1 MDFGIEPECRL
12 KTPLAQGACAALQ
25 ATVAAWARSK
35 SMAATTATPQ
45 EPTATRWAS
54 SARLARSAAR
64 GRGWRRHRIGV
75 RPETG
80 ELVNTRCRSGLL
92 TASYVYPITPG
103 LCVSHWLARHW
114 LGPLEARRR
123 RHRRAK
129 LGAAPG
135 FTVQCRNDF
144 CLQLPGKADE
154 SGTHKI
160 RTPRSSDR
168 WRPARPRSELGGG
181 LSA

>member
-1 MDFGIEPECRL
+1 MGS
-12 KTPLAQGACAALQ
+12 QGSAMPPFTGLI
-25 ATVAAWARSK
+25 AWARGK
-35 SMAATTATPQ
+35 STAATTAIPQ

-92 TASYVYPITPG
+92 TASYLYLITPG

-123 RHRRAK
+123 RHRRTK

-144 CLQLPGKADE
+144 FLQLPGKADE